1 MTAAK
6 TSKIEY
12 YVKLRQELGQWKTVR
27 TCETSEQAVR
37 DCNLLNMK
45 GRFAKGDR
53 TYVVF
58 YSSAAIRLHQKTHFG
73 SKLI

>member
-12 YVKLRQELGQWKTVR
+12 YIKLRQELGQWKTVR

-37 DCNLLNMK
+37 DCNFLNK
-45 GRFAKGDR
+45 TSRSKKNGSV
-53 TYVVF
+53 YVVF
-58 YSSAAIRLHQKTHFG
+58 YSSAAIRLYGKQFG
-73 SKLI
+73 RRLA